1 MSAAIKE
8 ICEWGNLTIKKV
20 SDLNFGCGVRFFFVK
35 ILQFKIN
42 VMLPGVTRRHHHL
55 KEQKLVMHL
64 ATYFI
69 KFCCCLGWVAFNS
82 NHRTFL
88 VWNACMTMY
97 KGWRTQLQI
106 KNEENGNGH
115 TFWCWVREGI
125 VPLNERFF
133 ISKVSGSKINASYQI
148 KVCQVVCKYSYIQ
161 IQNDIKMN
169 MVIHFLYGVPVKIVI
184 TQRP

>member
-88 VWNACMTMY
+88 VWNACMPYNVQGVKDTTSN
-97 KGWRTQLQI
+97 KKWR
-106 KNEENGNGH
+106 NGNGL

-125 VPLNERFF
+125 VSIHERFF
-133 ISKVSGSKINASYQI
+133 ISVSKINASHQI